1 MATERFSVPDAHLR
15 PPGPERAPAHV
26 RFGSGPLCNPP
37 RAAAASLAG
46 RLARVAVTLDGAE
59 VIGDAIRASA
69 WLQRCWPWEVAAV
82 VERGAP
88 SVALAGKLQGLDV
101 LVILCDEIGWA
112 TGSLD
117 VIVARGGAPLRY
129 WPPAPTL
136 SAEDVSVSVRVVP
149 HGIHFYERFA
159 PNDVD
164 ADAVCRWIREA
175 VATLTAASRT
185 RPPGAVRATALLCAR
200 CSARS
205 RRRICGVCGAEA
217 PMRGD
222 RGARILAPPV
232 WPVIVGLMGLAA
244 CVLAAIW
251 IWKLSRA

>member
-1 MATERFSVPDAHLR
+1 MASEPFSVPDAYLR

-37 RAAAASLAG
+37 RAAAPSLAE
-46 RLARVAVTLDGAE
+46 RLAPVAATLEGAQ
-59 VIGDAIRASA
+59 VVGDAIRASE
-69 WLQRCWPWEVAAV
+69 WLQRCWPWEVAAA

-88 SVALAGKLQGLDV
+88 SAALTGRSQGLDV
-101 LVILCDEIGWA
+101 LVLLCDEVGAA

-117 VIVARGGAPLRY
+117 VIVALGAPLRY
-129 WPPAPTL
+129 WPPAPKL
-136 SAEDVSVSVRVVP
+136 SSEDVSVSVRAVP

-159 PNDVD
+159 ANDFD

-175 VATLTAASRT
+175 VAALTAASRA
-185 RPPGAVRATALLCAR
+185 RPRGAVRATALLCAR

-205 RRRICGVCGAEA
+205 RRRICRVCGAEA

-222 RGARILAPPV
+222 RGARILARPV
-232 WPVIVGLMGLAA
+232 WPVIVRLVWFAA
-244 CVLAAIW
+244 CVAAAIYLW
-251 IWKLSRA
+251 RLSRA